1 VTIAA
6 MLGSVSSVQEE
17 DAISVEP
24 FFAYKT
30 CSFVLS
36 RFQDTDVGLWQSGSR
51 LQIRMDDV
59 SFPTAGNTSRERE
72 PDCTK
77 ILTPASTCA
86 QSSKPPDKMS
96 KKATIPDAWD
106 DDWEAQADKADVAET
121 SKAEEQAKISKAERL
136 ARHAETN
143 KKIWES
149 A

>member
-1 VTIAA
+1 
-6 MLGSVSSVQEE
+6 
-17 DAISVEP
+17 
-24 FFAYKT
+24 
-30 CSFVLS
+30 
-36 RFQDTDVGLWQSGSR
+36 
-51 LQIRMDDV
+51 MDDV

-77 ILTPASTCA
+77 ILTPASTSA